1 LNNSN
6 LNLNEYDEKCKK
18 ILDDPEI
25 LFAGL
30 LDGLGTLLAGGYK
43 EGTCSRLTDEQ
54 HQSICTELAS
64 RVTKRKKFNSELGHV
79 KYSASR
85 RDRVVIMSFPILDK
99 VVMILAEP
107 HINIDRFAFR
117 ILSYLDRQWGDNE
130 E

>member
-1 LNNSN
+1 MGEQN
-6 LNLNEYDEKCKK
+6 LDLNEYSEKCAK
-18 ILDDPEI
+18 ILNDPEI

-30 LDGLGTLLAGGYK
+30 LDGVGSLLAGGYK
-43 EGTCSRLTDEQ
+43 PGTCSRLTDEQ
-54 HQSICTELAS
+54 HQIICSELAS

-85 RDRVVIMSFPILDK
+85 RERVVIMSFPIFDK
-99 VVMILAEP
+99 VIMILAEP

-117 ILSYLDRQWGDNE
+117 ILSKLDRQWGDNE

>member
-1 LNNSN
+1 MSKNN
-6 LNLNEYDEKCKK
+6 LDLNEYSKKCSK
-18 ILDDPEI
+18 ILEDPEI

-30 LDGLGTLLAGGYK
+30 LDGKGSLLAGGYK
-43 EGTCSRLTDEQ
+43 PGTSSMLTDEQ
-54 HQSICTELAS
+54 HQTICSELAS

-85 RDRVVIMSFPILDK
+85 REGVVIMSFPIFDK

-117 ILSYLDRQWGDNE
+117 VLSKLGRQWGDNE

>member
-1 LNNSN
+1 MNEQN
-6 LNLNEYDEKCKK
+6 LNLDEYDDKCKK
-18 ILDDPEI
+18 ILEDSEI

-43 EGTCSRLTDEQ
+43 QGTCSSLTDEP
-54 HQSICTELAS
+54 HQTICTELAS
-64 RVTKRKKFNSELGHV
+64 RVTKREKFNSELGHV

-99 VVMILAEP
+99 VIMILAEP

-117 ILSYLDRQWGDNE
+117 ILSKLDRQWGDNE